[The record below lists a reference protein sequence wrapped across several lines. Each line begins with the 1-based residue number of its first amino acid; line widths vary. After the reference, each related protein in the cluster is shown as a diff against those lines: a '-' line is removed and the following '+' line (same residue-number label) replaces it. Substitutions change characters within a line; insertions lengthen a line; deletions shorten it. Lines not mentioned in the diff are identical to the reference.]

1 MPWIYQHQRNLRMA
15 FLILL
20 VLTFIGPWVFER
32 INVPAKYR
40 CSPPNVR
47 LEGDFCGVPLSGL
60 QSILWI
66 GSGLTFMIFG
76 LLTGEFVLSEGI
88 REFLIVWL
96 LLFPLLPFISTL
108 LLILRGNTQ
117 RRQVFAIVSWI
128 LALVGA
134 LYIGLANYPSLFLAL
149 WGIWLYIAVAVSAL
163 ILEIIVLSNRKIQ
176 KETIVDDLIRPR
188 INRHRQFNPISF
200 K

>member
-1 MPWIYQHQRNLRMA
+1 
-15 FLILL
+15 
-20 VLTFIGPWVFER
+20 
-32 INVPAKYR
+32 
-40 CSPPNVR
+40 
-47 LEGDFCGVPLSGL
+47 
-60 QSILWI
+60 
-66 GSGLTFMIFG
+66 MIFG

-163 ILEIIVLSNRKIQ
+163 ILEIIVLSNRKTQ
-176 KETIVDDLIRPR
+176 KETIVDDLSREL
-188 INRHRQFNPISF
+188 
-200 K
+200 